1 MAKSKKNNLPEG
13 FEEKD
18 GIITHIE
25 SKEEYEFVDSD
36 LVCKSTGEVYEAEDK
51 SKSKSKSKSK
61 VKLNKK
67 FPQLSDY
74 KKKINHK
81 SVEYKEQDW
90 IDMSPAFKEVTKLPG
105 IPTGHVIMNYGKSD
119 VGKTTMLVEAGAKAQ
134 EQGILPIL
142 IITENKFSWERAE
155 VMGLDEENC
164 IVYNGVETI
173 EEGCGY
179 VLKHLRDQE
188 NGDLPADII
197 FLWDSVG
204 GTPSEAEH
212 EANENGGGRAMM
224 ETAKVLR
231 AKITRFIGP
240 KINSTRKAAF
250 PYTSTLLIV
259 NHAYTAPPSPPSR
272 VGSIQPYGGDA
283 IWLASTLVFRM
294 GGIMSR
300 SSKVTATKD
309 KAKVSFAIKSALV
322 VDKNHI
328 TNVAARGNILCTD
341 HGFLLDDKST
351 IDAYKKEYKDGWD
364 LEYDDYWDHVS
375 DK

>member
-1 MAKSKKNNLPEG
+1 MAKKKNDLPDG
-13 FEEKD
+13 FEEVD
-18 GIITHIE
+18 GKIIHSE
-25 SKEEYEFVDSD
+25 SGEEYIKEGDD
-36 LVCKSTGEVYEAEDK
+36 LVNKSTGEVYEEPK
-51 SKSKSKSKSK
+51 KKEKP
-61 VKLNKK
+61 KLKKK
-67 FPQLSDY
+67 FPKLADY
-74 KKKINHK
+74 KKKIKHK
-81 SVEYKEQDW
+81 AVEYKEQEW

-142 IITENKFSWERAE
+142 IITENKFSWDRAAT
-155 VMGLDEENC
+155 MGLDEENC

-173 EEGCGY
+173 EEGCEY
-179 VLKHLRDQE
+179 IVRHLRDQE
-188 NGDLPADII
+188 NGDLPADLI
-197 FLWDSVG
+197 FLWDSIG
-204 GTPSEAEH
+204 GTPSEAEF
-212 EANENGGGRAMM
+212 EANETGGGRAMM

-231 AKITRFIGP
+231 AKITRFIAP
-240 KINSTRKAAF
+240 KINATRKAAF

-259 NHAYTAPPSPPSR
+259 NHAYTAPPTPPAR
-272 VGSIQPYGGDA
+272 VGTIQPYGGDA

-294 GGIMSR
+294 GGIASR

-309 KAKVSFAIKSALV
+309 KSKVSFAIKSALV

-341 HGFLLDDKST
+341 HGFILDDKAT
-351 IDAYKKEYKDGWD
+351 IDAYKKEYRDGWN
-364 LEYDDYWDHVS
+364 LEYDEYWDHVS